1 MNISEVLEK
10 MQNDITD
17 LSQRINHHEH
27 NLGSEIHP
35 VAYGGNSGFIDY
47 TTYERAF
54 QEFNIRKVI
63 EKEVDIFNLEPGS
76 YVLNTFNGVKNL
88 PNETNIGLVS
98 VEGLILVDVRDY
110 GSGRK
115 LIKCIP
121 AWQANIYVCTL
132 HTNGATS
139 GWRKVRELQQIFRGH
154 TDSSNSANVNF
165 SFTVSENTVNYIT
178 FIGASPAG
186 NTFSFTCP
194 FQYKQRLISKS
205 NAWKDSENTGIS
217 VDELTINWSTTY
229 FNLKNPMRV
238 SVDANN
244 SKVVDAQ
251 SDWIVNAVFV
261 E

>member
-1 MNISEVLEK
+1 MNISKVLEK

-139 GWRKVRELQQIFRGH
+139 GWKKIRGMQQIFRGNV
-154 TDSSNSANVNF
+154 TSSSSEIVNF
-165 SFTVSENTVNYIT
+165 SLTVPTTTINYIT
-178 FIGASPAG
+178 VTGASPAG
-186 NTFSFTCP
+186 NEFSFTCP
-194 FQYKQRLISKS
+194 FNYKQRTISSVNGWEDGKIVGINADEITIVWTETGFSLKDKLRINSDS
-205 NAWKDSENTGIS
+205 NGNVRKVDSGDW
-217 VDELTINWSTTY
+217 V
-229 FNLKNPMRV
+229 V
-238 SVDANN
+238 N
-244 SKVVDAQ
+244 S
-251 SDWIVNAVFV
+251 IFV